1 MGSERVGEAIA
12 MVSFCVVEVYIWI
25 HSHASELWRSG
36 AESRTEIVLGHS
48 DAWKTADKAMFP

>member
-1 MGSERVGEAIA
+1 MGSERMWEATT

-25 HSHASELWRSG
+25 HSSTLASYGVLV

-48 DAWKTADKAMFP
+48 DG